1 MKRVD
6 MKRRRFL
13 KATSIF
19 AAGGGGLA
27 SAAAGSGASDA
38 APSSPEDLQGR
49 SRGNAASSYASD
61 ASKKADI
68 AWWEDARFG
77 MFVHWGPIALKG
89 TEISWSRAKRRPGM
103 DGGTIPVEEYD
114 SLYERFDPAGFD
126 ARERVRFAKDAGM
139 RYLVFTTKHHDDF
152 CMYDSPCTDYDI
164 TRARLM
170 PDGCPNFWTS

>member
-13 KATSIF
+13 KATPIL
-19 AAGGGGLA
+19 AAGRGGLA

-89 TEISWSRAKRRPGM
+89 TEIS
-103 DGGTIPVEEYD
+103 
-114 SLYERFDPAGFD
+114 
-126 ARERVRFAKDAGM
+126 
-139 RYLVFTTKHHDDF
+139 
-152 CMYDSPCTDYDI
+152 
-164 TRARLM
+164 
-170 PDGCPNFWTS
+170 